1 MCQFLILDNLSES
14 ACIPLES
21 ILHPRMSST
30 GVKGSN
36 FFLLIYG
43 FSTCIHS
50 LCSCIVFMPMEI
62 SSNQTCTSS
71 PIQSQ
76 NTHIRT
82 CWNVE
87 GALQSPCCITFDSK
101 AL

>member
-1 MCQFLILDNLSES
+1 MCQFLILDNLSEL

-36 FFLLIYG
+36 FFLLIYS

-101 AL
+101 VL